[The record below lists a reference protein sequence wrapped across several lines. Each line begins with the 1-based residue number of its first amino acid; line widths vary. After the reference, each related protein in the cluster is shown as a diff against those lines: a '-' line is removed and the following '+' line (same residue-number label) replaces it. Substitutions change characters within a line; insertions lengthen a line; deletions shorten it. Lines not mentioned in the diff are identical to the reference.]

1 MDGVSQ
7 FLFEVETD
15 LGGDLE
21 GHRGEKKTLL
31 IIIYSEIS
39 QNYWVFPH

>member
-1 MDGVSQ
+1 MDGVVSQ

-21 GHRGEKKTLL
+21 GHRGEKKGRERR
-31 IIIYSEIS
+31 Y
-39 QNYWVFPH
+39 